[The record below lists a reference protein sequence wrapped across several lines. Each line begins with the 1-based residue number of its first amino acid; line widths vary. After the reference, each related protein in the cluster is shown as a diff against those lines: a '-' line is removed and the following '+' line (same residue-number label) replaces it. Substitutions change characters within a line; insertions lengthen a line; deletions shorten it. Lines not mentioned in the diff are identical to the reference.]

1 VVSADSHAPNERYG
15 WYLVVVLMVCY
26 TLSFVDRQI
35 LSLLVGPI
43 KEDLKISDTAMGLL
57 QGLAFALFYT
67 MMGIPFGRLADTG
80 NRRNIIALGLAVWSV
95 MTALCAIARSFAT
108 LFLARIGVGVGE
120 AALGPS
126 AYSMLA
132 DSFPKERVS
141 KPMSVYAMGIF
152 IGSGL
157 AMIVGGAVVQATS
170 HMSAMTLPILGSF
183 APWRMTFLIVG
194 IPGLLVALWL
204 LSVREPQRH
213 NLARDGAGAARSLT
227 FGESVAFVRRRW
239 QSFLGLSLGMVF
251 QSMVTFAFTA
261 WGPEYFKRVHGW
273 NAGQTGLTLGLVI
286 LTAGCLGMFVGGT
299 LADHWRRQG
308 QTDAGLKVLLLSA
321 FGTGVCF
328 VGAFLCND
336 PFWAVVLIAPAIFF
350 EGMPIGSAFA
360 SIQLIFPNQ
369 ARGVATAMF
378 IFIFNIGGQTLGPLF
393 PALLNDYY
401 FHSGQQ
407 IGTSLAITMAGAAIA
422 MLVIFSVV
430 RPVYRRHY
438 AQQMGELADAT
449 LPQAATPAPASAG

>member
-1 VVSADSHAPNERYG
+1 VVNTDSPAPNERYG
-15 WYLVVVLMVCY
+15 WYLVLVLMVCY

-43 KEDLKISDTAMGLL
+43 KADLQISDTAMGLL

-67 MMGIPFGRLADTG
+67 LMGIPFGRAADTG
-80 NRRNIIALGLAVWSV
+80 NRRNIIALGLAIWSL
-95 MTALCAIARSFAT
+95 MTALCAGARSFVT

-126 AYSMLA
+126 AFSMLA

-141 KPMSVYAMGIF
+141 KPMSVYTMGIF

-170 HMSAMTLPILGSF
+170 HMSAITLPILGTF
-183 APWRMTFLIVG
+183 APWRLTFLIVG
-194 IPGLLVALWL
+194 IPGLLVVLWL

-213 NLARDGAGAARSLT
+213 NLTRDDAGAARRLSL
-227 FGESVAFVRRRW
+227 GEAVALVRRRW
-239 QSFLGLSLGMVF
+239 QSFLGLAFGMIF

-273 NAGQTGLTLGLVI
+273 KPGQIGMTLGLVI
-286 LTAGCLGMFVGGT
+286 LVAGCLGMYVGGA

-321 FGTGVCF
+321 LGTGICF

-350 EGMPIGSAFA
+350 EGMPIGSAYA
-360 SIQLIFPNQ
+360 SVQLIFPNQ

-378 IFIFNIGGQTLGPLF
+378 IFIFNIGGQTLGPLL

-401 FHSGQQ
+401 FHSGQR
-407 IGTSLAITMAGAAIA
+407 IGSSLALTMAGASIA
-422 MLVIFSVV
+422 MLLIFSAV

-438 AQQMGELADAT
+438 SEQMRELADA
-449 LPQAATPAPASAG
+449 AAPAAVSAG